1 MNTLWKAI
9 KKRHW
14 DVRAER
20 ERRALTLAAAVVLP
34 ILVYLLLWQPAHSA
48 VKKLQ
53 ASVPAMRTQSVQLAI
68 QSAEVARVRHLPKP
82 AVLDANALKQAV
94 EAAAIRHQLRE
105 ALSTLDTQEPNAVRI
120 TLAAVAFEQ
129 WLRWVRELQQEQNIR
144 AESVAVVALPQTGMV
159 KISAT
164 LTNGG
169 AP

>member
-1 MNTLWKAI
+1 MSSRWSAI

-20 ERRALTLAAAVVLP
+20 ERHALTLAAAIVLP
-34 ILVYLLLWQPAHSA
+34 VLVYLLLWQPAHSA

-53 ASVPAMRTQSVQLAI
+53 ASVPAMRVQVAQLNA

-82 AVLDANALKQAV
+82 AVLDANAMKVAV
-94 EAAAIRHQLRE
+94 ETAAIRHQLRE

-120 TLAAVAFEQ
+120 TLAAVPFEQ

-144 AESVAVVALPQTGMV
+144 ANSVAVVALPQPGMV

-164 LTNGG
+164 LSNGG
-169 AP
+169 TP

>member
-1 MNTLWKAI
+1 MNSQWQAL

-14 DVRAER
+14 DARPER
-20 ERRALTLAAAVVLP
+20 ERQMLTIGAVIVLP

-48 VKKLQ
+48 VRKLK
-53 ASVPAMRTQSVQLAI
+53 ASVPAMRAQIAQLHI

-82 AVLDANALKQAV
+82 AVLDTNAMKVAV
-94 EAAAIRHQLRE
+94 ETAAVRHQLRE

-120 TLAAVAFEQ
+120 TLAAVPFEQ
-129 WLRWVRELQQEQNIR
+129 WLRWVRELQQEQSIR
-144 AESVAVVALPQTGMV
+144 AESVAIVALPQTGMV